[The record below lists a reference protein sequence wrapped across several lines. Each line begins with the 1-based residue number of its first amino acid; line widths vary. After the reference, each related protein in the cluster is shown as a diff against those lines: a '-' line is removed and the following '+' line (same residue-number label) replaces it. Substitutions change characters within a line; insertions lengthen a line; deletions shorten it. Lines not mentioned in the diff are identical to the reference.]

1 MADRLLT
8 IPEVA
13 AQLGIGRATVYRR
26 IAAGWFDRVD
36 VGDKASKTRIPQ
48 SSVDQVIKSRTIPR
62 KRAA

>member
-36 VGDKASKTRIPQ
+36 VGDKATKTRIPQ
-48 SSVDQVIKSRTIPR
+48 SSVDRVIASRTTPR
-62 KRAA
+62 RKAA